1 MNYRLFTS
9 VRKIYYLCILN
20 SNYYAGILERSEL
33 NSLIISVW
41 LQNIVTRN
49 ISKGQNYQHGSH
61 ADVCYSN
68 VYHFKVRVEEVSVLS
83 WISIPN

>member
-33 NSLIISVW
+33 NSLINFC
-41 LQNIVTRN
+41 LATE
-49 ISKGQNYQHGSH
+49 H
-61 ADVCYSN
+61 SN
-68 VYHFKVRVEEVSVLS
+68 KKYF
-83 WISIPN
+83 